1 MVKTNSTY
9 VTVYSRRVLLI
20 GAGVAL
26 AATRANCALR
36 TDGSENPI
44 DPALLRRAL
53 EAYERHRDRLS
64 VRDYIGIADF
74 SAPSRVPRFHL
85 LDMVSGKTRPLLVAH
100 GRGSDPDHSGWV
112 ERFSN
117 LPGSA
122 ASSQGAYLTGEIY
135 QGKHGRSRRLVGLD
149 PDNSNAE
156 ARGIVVHAAWY
167 VGPDMI
173 RQHGKLGRSEGCFAF
188 SETDLDGV
196 LGRLGPGRLI
206 YADKIDKA

>member
-1 MVKTNSTY
+1 ML
-9 VTVYSRRVLLI
+9 SRRALVI
-20 GAGVAL
+20 GGAVAL
-26 AATRANCALR
+26 AATRASGAPHLEGR
-36 TDGSENPI
+36 EQAI

-53 EAYERHRDRLS
+53 QAYERRRNQLS

-85 LDMVSGKTRPLLVAH
+85 LDMASGRSRPLLVAH

-122 ASSQGAYLTGEIY
+122 ASSQGAYLTGDLY

-156 ARGIVVHAAWY
+156 ARAIVIHAAWY
-167 VGPDMI
+167 VSPDMV

-188 SETDLDGV
+188 SDTDLDVV
-196 LGRLGPGRLI
+196 LDRLGPGRLI
-206 YADKIDKA
+206 YADKVNRT